1 MISFKSLTRQI
12 EIGANCYL
20 LQFGNKR
27 IIIDSGMHPKEEGKD
42 SLPDFSSIYDHDI
55 DAAILSHAH
64 LDHSGSLPILQRH
77 YPEMPV
83 MMTESTSALSQAL
96 LHNSVNVMTS
106 KRNELG
112 LDEYPFFSHRE
123 IHKIS
128 KQWCH
133 RRIERKFDLDN
144 EGEIECTFYDAGH
157 VLGAIGALIE
167 YKGKKLF
174 YTGDVH
180 FEDQSIIKG
189 ADFPTENIDVLIL
202 ECTRGSSPRSP
213 DYTRLSEAE
222 KLASSIENCLDQ
234 GGSVMIPLFA
244 MGKTQETV
252 TMLYEL
258 QRAKKL
264 RRLSFLIGGLSIKMT
279 KIYDRFSSSVRRN
292 HLGMKLMREKGLL
305 STPNT
310 RGEIPKIEKGN
321 VYTLSSGMM
330 TEKTLSNR
338 LARHFI
344 TNPRNLIAS
353 VGYADPESPLAK
365 VLNSEIGQSIELDSN
380 YDSVKRECSVASFD
394 FSGHAPREALLDYAE
409 RTNPSKI
416 ILVHGDKSSI
426 EWMKNNIEQRLPEAE
441 IHLPQPQDEIEL

>member
-42 SLPDFSSIYDHDI
+42 SLPDFSSLYDHDI
-55 DAAILSHAH
+55 DSAILSHAH

-128 KQWCH
+128 KQWFH
-133 RRIERKFDLDN
+133 RRTERKFDLDN

-167 YKGKKLF
+167 YKAKKLF

-426 EWMKNNIEQRLPEAE
+426 EWMKNNIEQRLPDAE